1 MENDF
6 RKLWLAA
13 MIAVAV
19 TMFVCIANAKGQAV
33 KINKEKP
40 RDLIATT
47 TNLDAIIPGAGSP
60 DTVCVLVWKGKNE
73 LEHQLNE
80 FRDVHLF
87 TQEVARNKNVT
98 LYWRDVCL
106 DTSYG
111 EHQLYN
117 VSVQVWPKDKVKN
130 FKEDKT
136 NRYIIEEVD
145 LTKAQKD
152 KIKQDKKNVQSLGNF
167 RIKKEEKTIEGKK

>member
-1 MENDF
+1 M
-6 RKLWLAA
+6 L
-13 MIAVAV
+13 
-19 TMFVCIANAKGQAV
+19 VCIANAKGQVV

-40 RDLIATT
+40 SNLIATT
-47 TNLDAIIPGAGSP
+47 TNLDAIIPGTGSL

-73 LEHQLNE
+73 IEHKLNE
-80 FRDVHLF
+80 YRDVHLF
-87 TQEVARNKNVT
+87 SQVVAQNKNVT

-111 EHQLYN
+111 EHRLYN
-117 VSVQVWPKDKVKN
+117 VSVQVWAKDKVKN

-145 LTKAQKD
+145 LTETQKD
-152 KIKQDKKNVQSLGNF
+152 KIKEQKKNAQSLGNF
-167 RIKKEEKTIEGKK
+167 RIKKEAK